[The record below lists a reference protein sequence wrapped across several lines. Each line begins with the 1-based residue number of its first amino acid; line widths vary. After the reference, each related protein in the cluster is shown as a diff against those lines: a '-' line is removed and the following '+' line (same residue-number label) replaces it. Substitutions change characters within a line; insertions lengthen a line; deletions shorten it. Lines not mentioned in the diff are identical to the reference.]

1 MKNKFDNLDT
11 AGRVK
16 PRLLF
21 TGGGGAGTEA
31 LLRLLSPSYEVFF
44 ADAEL
49 GAKHFSVAD
58 YQWHQIPFANEPE
71 FSSEIFNLCH
81 RLKIDLLIPTVDE
94 ELLPIAKVSKDFKF
108 DVLLPPEY
116 FLSRHLDKLTSNRF
130 LIDAGLPAP
139 KTVTA
144 NNARLDFP
152 CIVKPRSGRGSRH
165 VSTARSEVELQ
176 AQITLARTKPEN
188 FILQELIIGEEY
200 TVMVAADSEGKLRAV
215 VPVKVKCKRGI
226 TIDAETVHDDEVI
239 RACCNIHEADPVSG
253 CYNIQLIKEAN
264 GLIKPFEINPRIS
277 TTACLGLAAGV
288 DFIGIFLGLLDC
300 TGSSQDIL
308 IDFEDHL
315 RLKRSWHNQIN

>member
-1 MKNKFDNLDT
+1 MKNEFANIAP
-11 AGRVK
+11 AGRAK

-44 ADAEL
+44 ADADL
-49 GAKHFSVAD
+49 GAKHFSLAD
-58 YQWHQIPFANEPE
+58 YQWYQIPFANEPE
-71 FSSEIFNLCH
+71 FSNEIVNLCH
-81 RLKIDLLIPTVDE
+81 QLQIDLLIPTVDE
-94 ELLPIAKVSKDFKF
+94 ELLPIAKMSKNFNF

-116 FLSRHLDKLTSNRF
+116 FLSRHLDKLTSNSF
-130 LIDAGLPAP
+130 LIEAGLPAP
-139 KTVTA
+139 KTVAA

-165 VSTARSEVELQ
+165 VATARSEAELQ
-176 AQITLARTKPEN
+176 AQITLARTNPES
-188 FILQELIIGEEY
+188 FILQELVIGDEY
-200 TVMVAADSEGKLRAV
+200 TVMVAADGEGKLRAV

-264 GLIKPFEINPRIS
+264 GSIKPFEINPRIS

-300 TGSSQDIL
+300 TDSSQDTL
-308 IDFEDHL
+308 IDFKDRL